1 MKSTPLRNFF
11 IANAEKTVKKENIF
25 KDTECGNTHI
35 FNKNRTHK
43 KSMKVKS
50 TVMLNL
56 GSKIPDPKQLGTCYS
71 DFMVLQN
78 NRAGKDI

>member
-1 MKSTPLRNFF
+1 ME
-11 IANAEKTVKKENIF
+11 I
-25 KDTECGNTHI
+25 HI
-35 FNKNRTHK
+35 YLIKNRTHK

-78 NRAGKDI
+78 NRAGKDM